1 MFLPSMHEQ
10 GKLII
15 KGKGNRYR
23 TQQGGGKVSTFR
35 RMHGMMGEGDKLAGA
50 LGSRHCLFSLHRGMR
65 HFKRQNWQV
74 FSTDK

>member
-1 MFLPSMHEQ
+1 MHEQ

-50 LGSRHCLFSLHRGMR
+50 LAIVYFRCIAACDTSNVKTGRFSAPTN
-65 HFKRQNWQV
+65 K
-74 FSTDK
+74 

>member
-1 MFLPSMHEQ
+1 MHEQ

-35 RMHGMMGEGDKLAGA
+35 RMHGMVGEGDK
-50 LGSRHCLFSLHRGMR
+50 
-65 HFKRQNWQV
+65 
-74 FSTDK
+74 